1 MSLLQRLAS
10 VGLGRRDEPAEAPAE
25 PPRQPVRQAAPPPPP
40 LPRAV
45 ERAPERPQLP
55 PAPRPQEVR
64 MPEQVAEYARRPAPP
79 RAAPQGL
86 DPHGRVAPS
95 AIEDDEL
102 EIPAFLRRQAN

>member
-1 MSLLQRLAS
+1 
-10 VGLGRRDEPAEAPAE
+10 
-25 PPRQPVRQAAPPPPP
+25 
-40 LPRAV
+40 
-45 ERAPERPQLP
+45 
-55 PAPRPQEVR
+55 